1 MPRPGYRSGVKIAI
15 TGAGGGIGSVLNRQL
30 DRSAF
35 EVTLIDLVAPE
46 PGDPADRT
54 VAADLRDATAA
65 ATALAG
71 AEAVVHLAAIPHE
84 APFGDILDSNIV
96 MTHHVYDAARQHGI
110 RRVVFASTVHVS
122 GFREWGRITSPADPP
137 RPDTYYGLSKLYG
150 EGLGRL
156 YADRFG
162 IEVVN
167 LRIVGFGREPL
178 TPYFLWGWLSADDAV
193 RLVTAALTAPG
204 IGYLTCYGVS
214 RNTRRFYTDDG
225 WAELGYRPVDDAE
238 RFADRWPEAQP
249 PALQGGD
256 FTDPGYFGRA

>member
-1 MPRPGYRSGVKIAI
+1 MKIAI
-15 TGAGGGIGSVLNRQL
+15 TGAGGGIGTVLNQQL
-30 DRSAF
+30 DRTAF
-35 EVTLIDLVAPE
+35 DVTLIDLAAPE
-46 PGDPADRT
+46 PADPADRT
-54 VAADLRDATAA
+54 VSADLRDATATA
-65 ATALAG
+65 AALAG
-71 AEAVVHLAAIPHE
+71 VEAVVHLAAIPHE
-84 APFGDILDSNIV
+84 ASFDDILDSNIV
-96 MTHHVYDAARQHGI
+96 TTHHVYEAARRHGI

-122 GFREWGRITSPADPP
+122 GFYQWGRPTSPTDPP

-167 LRIVGFGREPL
+167 LRIVGFGREPQ
-178 TPYFLWGWLSADDAV
+178 TSYSLWGWLSAGDAV

-204 IGYLTCYGVS
+204 IGFLTCYGVS

-225 WAELGYRPVDDAE
+225 WAELGYHPVDDAE
-238 RFADRWPEAQP
+238 RFAYRWPQATP

-256 FTDPGYFGRA
+256 FTDPDYFGRG